1 MIFIYMIKLRE
12 LMESEGDDL
21 TIIGSN
27 SVNSSLVVTDSKTN
41 ERSNFVIS
49 NLTRQSLAIKVKMIN
64 GVYFVDIK

>member
-1 MIFIYMIKLRE
+1 
-12 LMESEGDDL
+12 MESEGDDL

>member
-49 NLTRQSLAIKVKMIN
+49 NFTRQSLAIKLKMIN

>member
-1 MIFIYMIKLRE
+1 MIKLRE